1 MHCDASLHNR
11 KMTHKFI
18 IIILCSFNIGLS
30 QFGKI
35 KNIDSN
41 ATYKIARG
49 EIVKPEEALRLCYDE
64 NYSAFTI
71 FEKEGNSNHL
81 VILYKSY
88 EELKGIIP
96 DETIITIKKM
106 GMVLNAKTPVSYL
119 KKKWLG
125 KEIPNFNFVSTN
137 QNQIKKK
144 DLLGKVLVFN
154 FWFTTCS
161 SCLKEMPELNKLVT
175 KFKYN
180 SDVLFIAPAINDDW
194 TIKDFLKTNSFLYES
209 VSGADFIKKLEIS
222 GFPTHLIVGK
232 NGKILWIEQGSTKDI
247 TNQIS
252 KILAVEL
259 NE

>member
-1 MHCDASLHNR
+1 M
-11 KMTHKFI
+11 KYKFI
-18 IIILCSFNIGLS
+18 IIILCSFNFGFS

-41 ATYKIARG
+41 ATYKIAAG
-49 EIVKPEEALRLCYDE
+49 QNVTPEEALRLCYDE

-71 FEKEGNSNHL
+71 FEKEGDSKHL

-88 EELKGIIP
+88 EELNGIIP

-119 KKKWLG
+119 KEKWLG
-125 KEIPNFNFVSTN
+125 KEIPNFNFISTEYKRL
-137 QNQIKKK
+137 KKN

-161 SCLKEMPELNKLVT
+161 GCLREMPELNKLVT
-175 KFKYN
+175 QFKYS
-180 SDVLFIAPAINDDW
+180 SDVIFIAPAINDDR

-209 VSGADFIKKLEIS
+209 VSGADFINKLEIS

-232 NGKILWIEQGSTKDI
+232 NGKIIWIEEGSTKDI
-247 TNQIS
+247 TDQIS
-252 KILAVEL
+252 KIIEMEL